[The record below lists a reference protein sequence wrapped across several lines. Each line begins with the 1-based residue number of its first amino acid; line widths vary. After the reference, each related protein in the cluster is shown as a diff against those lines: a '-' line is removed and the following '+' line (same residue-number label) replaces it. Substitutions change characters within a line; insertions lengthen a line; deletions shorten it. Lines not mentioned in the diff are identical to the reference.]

1 MENAAKALIMAA
13 GVLIGVII
21 ITIAVYLFT
30 NLGNTSSEIYS
41 DVEQKKIDKFNNQ
54 FLKYDGLTTCTAHD
68 IVSIANLAK
77 NNNDYYELGEGN
89 KNNYYVKVKV
99 IDYLDQ
105 NDYTI
110 TENNFE
116 KLSDNDYNNFIEKNS
131 AIKINETSKNE
142 EWKIKYFECVNVE
155 ISDTTGRVYNIIFKR
170 SRVATDY

>member
-54 FLKYDGLTTCTAHD
+54 FLKYDGLTNCTAHD
-68 IVSIANLAK
+68 IVSIANLAR

-89 KNNYYVKVKV
+89 TNNYYVRVQV
-99 IDYLDQ
+99 INYLYQ
-105 NDYTI
+105 NDNTR
-110 TENNFE
+110 TENFE
-116 KLSDNDYNNFIEKNS
+116 KLGDNYYTNFIEENS